1 MLLRDFLS
9 DEYALA
15 LSPGFFRFYA
25 HMGILCGLEKA
36 DALRVT
42 HVCGSS
48 AGALV
53 GGFFAAGLQPKDMVD
68 KVIEIKRSDMWD
80 MGGIGGLLKG
90 QLFHQLLVKHL
101 PTPVIENCAI
111 PVGITAFD
119 IFRLR
124 TNVISCGDV
133 ATAIRASCTF
143 PGLFQ
148 PVWIDSAPHIDGGV
162 FDHCGIMG
170 LPGVP
175 SSLLVVNVVFG
186 AGRAYASALPEMY
199 KHAKVLSYVIPFA
212 PIYNIS

>member
-1 MLLRDFLS
+1 MLLKDFIAE
-9 DEYALA
+9 EYALA

-25 HMGILCGLEKA
+25 HMGVLCGLEEGN
-36 DALRVT
+36 ALRAT

-53 GGFFAAGLQPKDMVD
+53 GGFLAAGLQPTEMVD
-68 KVIEIKRSDMWD
+68 KVMAIKRSDMWD

-90 QLFHQLLVKHL
+90 QLFHQLLDKHL
-101 PTPVIENCAI
+101 PTPNMEECRI

-119 IFRLR
+119 LFRLR
-124 TNVISCGDV
+124 TNILVNGDV

-148 PVWIDSAPHIDGGV
+148 PVWIDSSPHIDGGV

-170 LPGVP
+170 LPGIP
-175 SSLLVVNVVFG
+175 ASLLVVNVVFG
-186 AGRAYASALPEMY
+186 AGRAYASALPEGY
-199 KHAKVLSYVIPFA
+199 KHAKVKLPPKVLTI
-212 PIYNIS
+212 IYL